1 MIPLIA
7 ALWLAATGSGAEV
20 KHLSVVPA
28 SNRTEVVIR
37 VEGDVRVTHSFLR
50 EGNRLVLDLKGAQ
63 QQLRLDFPVN
73 RGGVVGIRL
82 AQFQPEIARVVISL
96 AQPLAYDV
104 KTEGGVVRVSFP
116 NPTSAFEEWSMGLG
130 KEKAPQAP
138 ARVEAPA
145 RTEAPPAA
153 EAKKATTLTPAAAA
167 VQREASI
174 TVQFVDQP
182 INDVLAVFAEH
193 AKKSIVAAPDVAT
206 RVINADIKDQPWDL
220 SLQAILTAYGLIMRE
235 EESGILVV
243 ESVETVAARD
253 RLEPVQTRQYNIEY
267 VSADSLLMTVRSL
280 LTPTGKV
287 EVNPA
292 ANSLLVTDTRSTI
305 ERITPIIKQLDV
317 KLPQVSISAKIVF
330 IDRTALQE
338 LGFVYDLKDS
348 RGNQLNTVVP
358 GFIDQ
363 NNNGIFEPDEQ
374 TDNNVVL
381 LGGNSI
387 AALANAN
394 FRVAKPALQL
404 LGSLVLGRHSLIT
417 FVDALQSVSV
427 SDVQAAPVVR
437 TMANREARIQ
447 VGERTPIRTIDVGA
461 QGQGSG
467 GVARA
472 TVRTE
477 NTGIILRVTPMITG
491 NQILLDIHA
500 ERSNIGLAPSDLGA
514 TFNTQ
519 EADTQ
524 VLVEDGET
532 AVIGGL
538 TLIEKLKVRAGIPF
552 LMDLPVLG
560 ALFRQQ
566 SERENKRD
574 LLIMVTP
581 HIIRDGAQ

>member
-1 MIPLIA
+1 MIPIIA
-7 ALWLAATGSGAEV
+7 ALWLAATTTGAEV
-20 KHLSVVPA
+20 KHLSVAPV

-37 VEGDVRVTHSFLR
+37 VEGDVRLTHSFLR
-50 EGNRLVLDLKGAQ
+50 EGNRLVLDLNGAQ

-73 RGGVVGIRL
+73 RGGVLGIRL
-82 AQFQPEIARVVISL
+82 AQFQPEVARVVISL
-96 AQPLAYDV
+96 SQPTQYTV
-104 KTEGGVVRVSFP
+104 TNVGGEVRVSFL
-116 NPTSAFEEWSMGLG
+116 NPTTTFEEWSMGLG
-130 KEKAPQAP
+130 KDKTDDVPLKAEPK
-138 ARVEAPA
+138 VEAKKP
-145 RTEAPPAA
+145 TAPPAA
-153 EAKKATTLTPAAAA
+153 AKTADA
-167 VQREASI
+167 QREAAI

-193 AKKSIVAAPDVAT
+193 AKKSIVAAPDVVT

-220 SLQAILTAYGLIMRE
+220 ALQAILTAYGMIIRE

-243 ESVETVAARD
+243 ESAETVAARD
-253 RLEPVQTRQYNIEY
+253 RLEPVQTRQFNIEY
-267 VSADSLLMTVRSL
+267 VSADSLLLTVRSL
-280 LTPTGKV
+280 LTTTGKV

-317 KLPQVSISAKIVF
+317 KLPQVSIAAKIVF
-330 IDRTALQE
+330 IDRTALQD
-338 LGFVYDLKDS
+338 LGFIYDLKDT
-348 RGNQLNTVVP
+348 RGNQINQVVS
-358 GFIDQ
+358 GFIDK
-363 NNNGIFEPDEQ
+363 NHNGIIEDGEE
-374 TDNNVVL
+374 TDDNVVL
-381 LGGNSI
+381 IGGNSI

-394 FRVAKPALQL
+394 FRVARPALSL
-404 LGSLVLGRHSLIT
+404 VGSLVLGRHSLAT

-447 VGERTPIRTIDVGA
+447 VGERTPIRTIDVGSA
-461 QGQGSG
+461 SG
-467 GVARA
+467 AGVPPRA
-472 TVRTE
+472 NVKLE
-477 NTGIILRVTPMITG
+477 NTGIILTVTPMITG
-491 NQILLDIHA
+491 NQVLLEIHA
-500 ERSNIGLAPSDLGA
+500 ERSNIGLAPADIGA

-538 TLIEKLKVRAGIPF
+538 TLIEKLKERAGIPF

-560 ALFRQQ
+560 ALFRTQ

-581 HIIRDGAQ
+581 HIIRDGAN

>member
-1 MIPLIA
+1 MISLIA
-7 ALWLAATGSGAEV
+7 ALWLAAAGSGAEV
-20 KHLSVVPA
+20 KQLSVVPA

-37 VEGDVRVTHSFLR
+37 LEGDVKVSHSYLR
-50 EGNRLVLDLKGAQ
+50 DGNRLVLDLTGAQ
-63 QQLRLDFPVN
+63 QQMRLDFPVN
-73 RGGVVGIRL
+73 RGGVLGIRL
-82 AQFQPEIARVVISL
+82 AQFAPQVARVVITL
-96 AQPLAYDV
+96 AQPIAYEV
-104 KTEGGVVRVSFP
+104 TNEAGEVRVSFP
-116 NPTSAFEEWSMGLG
+116 NPTASFQEWSIGLG
-130 KEKAPQAP
+130 NDKSE
-138 ARVEAPA
+138 
-145 RTEAPPAA
+145 PPAKA
-153 EAKKATTLTPAAAA
+153 EAKKPAARAASA
-167 VQREASI
+167 VQREAPI

-193 AKKSIVAAPDVAT
+193 AKKSIVAAPDVVT

-220 SLQAILTAYGLIMRE
+220 ALQAILTAYGMIMRE

-243 ESVETVAARD
+243 ESAETVATRAT
-253 RLEPVQTRQYNIEY
+253 LEPVQTRQFNIEF
-267 VSADSLLMTVRSL
+267 VSADSLLLTVRSL
-280 LTPTGKV
+280 LTQTGKV

-330 IDRTALQE
+330 IDRTALQD

-348 RGNQLNTVVP
+348 RGNQLNQVVS
-358 GFIDQ
+358 GFLDK
-363 NNNGIFEPDEQ
+363 NNNGIFEPDEK

-404 LGSLVLGRHSLIT
+404 LGSLVMGRHSLST

-447 VGERTPIRTIDVGA
+447 VGERTPIRTIDAGA
-461 QGQGSG
+461 TG
-467 GVARA
+467 GGGAGASSAPRA

-477 NTGIILRVTPMITG
+477 NTGIILKVIPMITG

>member
-7 ALWLAATGSGAEV
+7 ALWLAVTPTGAEV

-37 VEGDVRVTHSFLR
+37 VEGDVRVAHSFLR

-73 RGGVVGIRL
+73 RGGVLGIRL
-82 AQFQPEIARVVISL
+82 AQFQPEVARVVITL
-96 AQPLAYDV
+96 AQPLAYEV
-104 KTEGGVVRVSFP
+104 TTEGGEVRVSFP
-116 NPTSAFEEWSMGLG
+116 NPTTSFEEWSIGLG
-130 KEKAPQAP
+130 KEKP
-138 ARVEAPA
+138 AEAAARAEAPA
-145 RTEAPPAA
+145 RTEAPPKS
-153 EAKKATTLTPAAAA
+153 EPKKAAYVDVAAA
-167 VQREASI
+167 QREASI

-193 AKKSIVAAPDVAT
+193 AKKSIVAAPDVIN

-220 SLQAILTAYGLIMRE
+220 SLQAILTAYGMIMRE

-243 ESVETVAARD
+243 ESAETVVARAA
-253 RLEPVQTRQYNIEY
+253 LEPVQTRQFNIEY
-267 VSADSLLMTVRSL
+267 VSADSLLLTVRSL
-280 LTPTGKV
+280 LTTTGKV

-330 IDRTALQE
+330 IDRTALQD

-358 GFIDQ
+358 GFIDR
-363 NNNGIFEPDEQ
+363 NNNGIFEPDEK

-404 LGSLVLGRHSLIT
+404 LGSLVMGRHSLTT

-447 VGERTPIRTIDVGA
+447 VGERTPIRTIDVGSTA
-461 QGQGSG
+461 GTGSA
-467 GVARA
+467 ARA

-491 NQILLDIHA
+491 TQIMLDIHA

-560 ALFRQQ
+560 VLFRQQ

-581 HIIRDGAQ
+581 HIIREGAQ